1 MQYQQGN
8 TTTLPMNY
16 QYSVLFRSGFNISR
30 FVLVKKQHYF
40 SARLIALAGQLI
52 CLTLLG
58 ACASRAPAGW
68 PADAAR
74 LPPQVAEVLR
84 QANIPDEAMAVVV
97 QRLSDGALIASR
109 HPSRPMQPASSMKLV
124 TTAVA
129 LEQLGPTFRGRVEMR
144 TAAETKDGVLNG
156 DLVLRGLAP
165 LEFSWRDL
173 QTMLQT
179 LRASGIREIAGD
191 VVIDRS
197 HFRPARADIGVPPFD
212 ESPEWPYNVIPD
224 ALNLNSSLLQFDIRS
239 DAAAVSIKIAPPLD
253 NTRFISTMT
262 LIDQPCEKWEDGW
275 KIPQTR
281 KRDDGVIEVELQ
293 GAFPINCV
301 ATPQLNVIDRADV
314 AARLLTG
321 LWRAEGG
328 VLRGRVREHEGVL
341 PSQMR
346 LLAEFRARPL
356 SETVRDMNKR
366 SDNPMTRLTYLSL
379 GANSANVGASSTFE
393 DANAVVR
400 GWFREKGIA
409 TDGLVMENGSG
420 LSRSERITAAQLAAL
435 LRAMHRS
442 KWAPEFMASLP
453 IAALD
458 GTMRNRLKNSPAK
471 EVARMKTG
479 TLRNVSAVAG
489 YLPDATGQ
497 LCVAVVIINDEK
509 GGDNAARAAIDALL
523 DWVVRE
529 GGK

>member
-1 MQYQQGN
+1 MS
-8 TTTLPMNY
+8 Y
-16 QYSVLFRSGFNISR
+16 QYSVLLIGGFNISGS
-30 FVLVKKQHYF
+30 VLAKKQHSF
-40 SARLIALAGQLI
+40 SARLIALAGQLF
-52 CLTLLG
+52 CLSLLG
-58 ACASRAPAGW
+58 ACASRGPLSGPDGATP
-68 PADAAR
+68 
-74 LPPQVAEVLR
+74 LPPAVAEVLR
-84 QANIPDEAMAVVV
+84 QANIPDSAMAVIV
-97 QRLSDGALIASR
+97 QRLADGAIIASR
-109 HPSRPMQPASSMKLV
+109 QPTLPLQPASSMKLV
-124 TTAVA
+124 TSAVA

-144 TAAETKDGVLNG
+144 TAAETTEGVLQG

-165 LEFSWRDL
+165 PEFSWRDL

-191 VVIDRS
+191 MVVDRS

-239 DAAAVSIKIAPPLD
+239 DANAVTIKAVPALD

-293 GAFPINCV
+293 GTFPKNCA

-314 AARLLTG
+314 AERLLAA

-328 VLRGRVREHEGVL
+328 TLRGRVREGDAA
-341 PSQMR
+341 PTAGMR

-356 SETVRDMNKR
+356 SEVVRDINKR
-366 SDNPMTRLTYLSL
+366 SDNPITRLTYLSL
-379 GANSANVGASSTFE
+379 GGKPAVAETSTSSHE
-393 DANAVVR
+393 AEQAVR
-400 GWFREKGIA
+400 AWFRDKDIA
-409 TDGLVMENGSG
+409 TDGLVMDNGSG
-420 LSRSERITAAQLAAL
+420 LSRSERVTAAQLAGV

-453 IAALD
+453 IASLD

-479 TLRNVSAVAG
+479 TLRNVSSVAG

-509 GGDNAARAAIDALL
+509 GGNNSARAAIDAML

-529 GGK
+529 GGR